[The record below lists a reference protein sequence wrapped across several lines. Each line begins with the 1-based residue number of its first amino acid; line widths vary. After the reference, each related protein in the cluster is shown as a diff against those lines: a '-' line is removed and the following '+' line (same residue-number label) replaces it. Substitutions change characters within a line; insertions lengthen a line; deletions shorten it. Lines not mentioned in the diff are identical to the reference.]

1 MLVYKITNKINPRVY
16 VGLTVCTLEKRWREH
31 RSAANTGVE
40 KPLYRAM
47 RKHGIENF
55 SIELLYAAKDF
66 DDLRA
71 AELRF
76 IEELKAHTLDGG
88 YNLTDHGARY
98 GAPNSPKGE
107 IQYKSKLTEEMVAFI
122 RDPVHWDK
130 DNTDLLN
137 MVNQKFNNDLSRDTV
152 RDARRGDSWKHLN
165 EKYHRQTWS
174 RTSYQAC
181 FRKIKGATKRCACKI
196 QTASNCKSKATLGQT
211 RLKGN
216 NHVIELYNSAWSC
229 RTYNRH

>member
-1 MLVYKITNKINPRVY
+1 MLVYKITNKVNPRVY

-165 EKYHRQTWS
+165 KKYPPVKLGRGRRIKPVSEELRAQQ
-174 RTSYQAC
+174 RDVLAKYRPQA
-181 FRKIKGATKRCACKI
+181 IA
-196 QTASNCKSKATLGQT
+196 KAKL
-211 RLKGN
+211 RWAK
-216 NHVIELYNSAWSC
+216 HV
-229 RTYNRH
+229 